1 VSVFVD
7 TSAFYAFLAIDDKHH
22 PGAVEAFASIAGERR
37 LTHSYVLVET
47 EALVRARLGVAASN
61 RLHLDL
67 WPAFEVRWVDER
79 LHRSGVAAL
88 LAAGRRDLSLVDCVS
103 FELMRVEQVDVAL
116 TFDGDFA
123 AAGFQ
128 TIPG

>member
-1 VSVFVD
+1 MSVFVD

-22 PGAVEAFASIAGERR
+22 SRAVETFASIAGERR

-67 WPAFEVRWVDER
+67 WPAFEVRWVDEG

-103 FELMRVEQVDVAL
+103 FELMRAEQLDAAL

-123 AAGFQ
+123 AAGFR

>member
-7 TSAFYAFLAIDDKHH
+7 TSAFYAFLAADDQDHE
-22 PGAVEAFASIAGERR
+22 AARDAFASLAEQRR
-37 LTHSYVLVET
+37 ITHSFVLVET

-61 RLHLDL
+61 RLHLEL
-67 WPAFEVRWVDER
+67 WPAFEVRWVDEG
-79 LHRSGVAAL
+79 LHRAGVAAL

-103 FELMRVEQVDVAL
+103 FELMRCEQIDVAV
-116 TFDGDFA
+116 TFDADFTT
-123 AAGFQ
+123 AGFQ